1 MEILDTPETLD
12 GVLESDDTL
21 VIAAS
26 HDSDDT
32 LVGVEMGAITSA
44 TGPGGLRIEIDDVVG
59 VSGIVDN
66 LSTDEAT
73 EPLGRKNDVSNEVST
88 PSASAN
94 EPTDGEARRIDDSY
108 DRLVS
113 AAQSEGC
120 TDGLGGG
127 GGDDGAGEGVMSTSD
142 SVMLVTVVT
151 GGAVVVGI
159 SVETELGTTND
170 TVDELRVT
178 DDTGVGVNDVEP
190 SSKEEGG
197 RDMRAGSIGGIKPR
211 SKSEMLGIVAGEGGM
226 NSSTTEDATDS
237 GSGTSSGCIEQ
248 ISAVVYPVEGSLG
261 QMSAVSYSEPIS
273 AVPYSDSDGI
283 VGSDSYVVDGVLAV
297 R

>member
-1 MEILDTPETLD
+1 M
-12 GVLESDDTL
+12 
-21 VIAAS
+21 
-26 HDSDDT
+26 
-32 LVGVEMGAITSA
+32 GVEIGAIASA
-44 TGPGGLRIEIDDVVG
+44 TGVGGLRIEIDDVVG

-73 EPLGRKNDVSNEVST
+73 ESLGRNNDVSNDVST

-108 DRLVS
+108 DKSVS

-127 GGDDGAGEGVMSTSD
+127 GGEDGAGEGVMSTSD

-159 SVETELGTTND
+159 SVETELGTTNG

-178 DDTGVGVNDVEP
+178 DDTGVGVNDVEL
-190 SSKEEGG
+190 SSMEEGG
-197 RDMRAGSIGGIKPR
+197 RDIRAGSMGGMKPR
-211 SKSEMLGIVAGEGGM
+211 SKSETLGIVAGEGGI
-226 NSSTTEDATDS
+226 NPSTTEDATDS
-237 GSGTSSGCIEQ
+237 GSTSSGCIEQ
-248 ISAVVYPVEGSLG
+248 ISAVV
-261 QMSAVSYSEPIS
+261 
-273 AVPYSDSDGI
+273 
-283 VGSDSYVVDGVLAV
+283 
-297 R
+297 